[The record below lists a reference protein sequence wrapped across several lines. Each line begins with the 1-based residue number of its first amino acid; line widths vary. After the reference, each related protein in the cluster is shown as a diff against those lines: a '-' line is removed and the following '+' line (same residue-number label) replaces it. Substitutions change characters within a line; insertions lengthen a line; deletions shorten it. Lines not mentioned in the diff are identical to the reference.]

1 MLESFCSFDGTCG
14 WLYTSPT
21 LELSHDPSLGFRFGE
36 ASHPGPQGSRKTER
50 KRQERNMDG
59 LTSVL
64 TPLVQSLVQKLMNEL
79 VKSLG
84 GDGLGT
90 LLGDL
95 VKSVGGANSVAPKKS
110 AKPKKRKKVSQR
122 PVLGANSSATSATAA
137 PPAKGKGKG
146 KGKGKPSPSTVQTA
160 KGQDGEWE
168 EVQPRKAKK
177 PSAAASVSS
186 PWTLRSQDWDSPILN
201 HGEMAALIEA
211 KKDDL
216 KGVVLLP
223 NGEAKMVVEN
233 MIQGAGFK
241 FSLLLI
247 IPGKLAENFPLTRI
261 PGVMNGK
268 LSFRDCSVIS
278 YHSHG
283 LPLPQVKHQ
292 QQPVKFQPKPST
304 VVMCK
309 VVKQFCSPEEWKAVT
324 DHPQKAF
331 TAWASVHSC
340 SILDTWKWT
349 KDGRAEKIRY
359 TGFAR
364 VPCDQVDLLLKS
376 SGTGGFFVD
385 AFKDTSCSPWKI
397 TWVVREPAEEDS
409 SYLIRCKR
417 IAPDLGIACGMHDLG
432 LRETR
437 DKDAVLPRV

>member
-1 MLESFCSFDGTCG
+1 MWGSAATRIAKCQLSAGKVLLESFCSFDGTCG

-21 LELSHDPSLGFRFGE
+21 LELSHDASLGFRFGE

-59 LTSVL
+59 LSSVL

-122 PVLGANSSATSATAA
+122 PVLGANSSAASATAA

-177 PSAAASVSS
+177 PSAAASVASS
-186 PWTLRSQDWDSPILN
+186 WTLRSQDWDSPILN

-268 LSFRDCSVIS
+268 LSFRDCTVIS

-292 QQPVKFQPKPST
+292 RQPVP
-304 VVMCK
+304 
-309 VVKQFCSPEEWKAVT
+309 
-324 DHPQKAF
+324 
-331 TAWASVHSC
+331 
-340 SILDTWKWT
+340 
-349 KDGRAEKIRY
+349 
-359 TGFAR
+359 
-364 VPCDQVDLLLKS
+364 
-376 SGTGGFFVD
+376 
-385 AFKDTSCSPWKI
+385 
-397 TWVVREPAEEDS
+397 
-409 SYLIRCKR
+409 
-417 IAPDLGIACGMHDLG
+417 
-432 LRETR
+432 
-437 DKDAVLPRV
+437 